1 MIHAT
6 VSYLR
11 NIDLALFHIVNGF
24 CGRNVLLDQLVYLL
38 ESLHLK
44 GLAFMS
50 TFGLF
55 WFQRSKTLVRQRETL
70 ILLLL
75 AIILAVVVAR
85 FFADLLPFRTRP
97 LHTSGIGF
105 RPPFSYEED
114 TALVD
119 WNSFPSDNAAVLFA
133 MTTGFWLLSRWVG
146 ILWACFSLV
155 TSAAARIY
163 LGFHY
168 PSDVTAGALI
178 GICVMLVVNNE
189 FMRSR
194 IASPIL
200 AVEQR
205 TPGIYYCLF
214 FPFLFELSTLFAY
227 TRFIRHA
234 VFQYFFGQHGAS

>member
-1 MIHAT
+1 MMHTFIS
-6 VSYLR
+6 VLR
-11 NIDLALFHIVNGF
+11 NIDLTLFHIINGF
-24 CGRNVLLDQLVYLL
+24 CGRNAALDQLVYLL
-38 ESLHLK
+38 ESVHLK

-70 ILLLL
+70 ILLLV
-75 AIILAVVVAR
+75 AVILSVVVAR
-85 FFADLLPFRTRP
+85 SLADLLPFRTRP

-105 RPPFSYEED
+105 RPPFSYEGD

-133 MTTGFWLLSRWVG
+133 MTTGFWLPSRWAG
-146 ILWACFSLV
+146 ILWACFSLL

-163 LGFHY
+163 FGFHY
-168 PSDVTAGALI
+168 PSDVIAGALI
-178 GICVMLVVNNE
+178 GICVMLALNNE

-194 IASPIL
+194 IASPVL

-205 TPGIYYCLF
+205 APGVYYCLF
-214 FPFLFELSTLFAY
+214 FPFLLELSTLFAY
-227 TRFIRHA
+227 TRFMRQA
-234 VFQYFFGQHGAS
+234 VFHYFFGQHGA

>member
-1 MIHAT
+1 MIHMFI
-6 VSYLR
+6 SLLR
-11 NIDLALFHIVNGF
+11 NIDLTLFHIINGF
-24 CGRNVLLDQLVYLL
+24 CGRSAVLDQLVSLL

-75 AIILAVVVAR
+75 AVILAVVVAR
-85 FFADLLPFRTRP
+85 SFADLLPFRTRP
-97 LHTSGIGF
+97 MYASGIGF
-105 RPPFSYEED
+105 RAPSSESD
-114 TALVD
+114 AVLVD
-119 WNSFPSDNAAVLFA
+119 WSSFPSDNAAVLFA
-133 MTTGFWLLSRWVG
+133 MTTGFWLVSRWAG
-146 ILWACFSLV
+146 ILWACFSLL

-163 LGFHY
+163 FGFHY

-178 GICVMLVVNNE
+178 GICVMLAVNNE

-194 IASPIL
+194 IVSPVL
-200 AVEQR
+200 AVEQQ
-205 TPGIYYCLF
+205 TPGVYYCLF

-234 VFQYFFGQHGAS
+234 VFHYFFGLHGA